1 MIRLTGT
8 LLLVTLLLVQSCR
21 KENENTQA
29 NPAPSS
35 PSVQAMS
42 VQRTGTVQEVL
53 QATEYTYLNL
63 KEGAETYW
71 IAVRKREA
79 SVGDEISFSGGLEM
93 RDFEST
99 DLGRTFARVLFVD
112 QVGDAATAPAMM
124 GGPHGAP
131 QGAPMSSG
139 KPVLAQQAIAID
151 PVEGGTTIGEL
162 FAQRDSHA
170 KQTVKVKGKV
180 TKVNRGIMGRNWI
193 HLQDGTES
201 NGEFDLTL
209 TTEDDANVGDVVVFE
224 GTVALNRD
232 FGAGYKYDI
241 IVEDAKRVTD

>member
-1 MIRLTGT
+1 MNCKSILVVAA
-8 LLLVTLLLVQSCR
+8 LLFTMASCR
-21 KENENTQA
+21 KENDASQSAGMPAPAPTQA
-29 NPAPSS
+29 MAAQHSGV
-35 PSVQAMS
+35 VQ
-42 VQRTGTVQEVL
+42 QVL

-63 KEGAETYW
+63 TEGEQTYW
-71 IAVRKREA
+71 IAVRKRDA
-79 SVGDEISFSGGLEM
+79 SVGDTISFSEGLEM
-93 RDFEST
+93 RDFAST
-99 DLGRTFARVLFVD
+99 DLNRTFARVLFVD

-139 KPVLAQQAIAID
+139 KPVLAKEAIAID

-180 TKVNRGIMGRNWI
+180 TKINRGIMGRNWV

-209 TTEDDANVGDVVVFE
+209 TTQDDANVGDVVVFE